1 MEVRS
6 EMWEIVGNVDV
17 GWGGR
22 RREHRGAGG
31 LMDAYT
37 VFFVA
42 VKIGWKGTVIS
53 EAGFASTLAPSI
65 PTLPTCY
72 VRNSTLDLFL
82 AGDHGA
88 PGIQLYS
95 GLHLCRPSLL

>member
-1 MEVRS
+1 
-6 EMWEIVGNVDV
+6 
-17 GWGGR
+17 
-22 RREHRGAGG
+22 
-31 LMDAYT
+31 MDAST